1 MFSEI
6 LSESEFKKRLCKW
19 LLENDRICV
28 MQDGETLEDYAERYR
43 LPDFDYVHTQSQADE
58 NDDLITLLKG
68 KIHLKD
74 WETRN
79 GREPRT
85 FEFYLVLKTL
95 TDCPEVEP
103 FPMGYV
109 IVTL

>member
-1 MFSEI
+1 MQSEI
-6 LSESEFKKRLCKW
+6 LSEAEFKKRLCKW
-19 LLENDRICV
+19 LLENDVISNR
-28 MQDGETLEDYAERYR
+28 QPWQTLEDYAESYR
-43 LPDFDYVHTQSQADE
+43 LPDFDYVHTQSVADE
-58 NDDLITLLKG
+58 NGDLITLLKSNV
-68 KIHLKD
+68 HLRD

-103 FPMGYV
+103 FPVGY
-109 IVTL
+109 IVVT